1 MYTALYR
8 KLRPT
13 SFADIVGQEHIKKT
27 LINQIEHN
35 RITHAYLFCG
45 TRGTGKTTCAKVFA
59 RAVNCEN
66 SSGGEA
72 CGTCRSC
79 VDIASGASLD
89 VIEIDAASN
98 NGVDNI
104 RELRE
109 EVRYPAMGRYKVYIV
124 DEVHMLSGGAFN
136 ALLKTLEEP
145 PPHVIFVLATTDPQ
159 KIPATIHSR
168 LMRFDFH
175 RISPADMQ
183 AALAGYMAE
192 EGIAATPEALA
203 YVARLSDG
211 SMRDALSILDRC
223 ASLYFGEEITLE
235 RALEITGS
243 VDGTVFENLVEA
255 LLAKQTNVCLDIIE
269 DLSTKGRDFAQFA
282 QEMLTHLRN
291 RLIAIT
297 AQNMEGYDDTIRLI
311 GAFSEILRNMRH
323 STSPRLALEV
333 MCIEYI
339 CGPVQG
345 IPGQARNDGYAGDDN
360 PRRGG
365 SMPPASQAQPVTP
378 KLEPPKKKAIPED
391 IRNVLLDWPNFIA
404 DFEPNFAP
412 FIAKTQAGFLEDE
425 HLYIVC
431 PDIFTESHLRGR
443 TDYIAAKLQNRYG
456 LEFSV
461 NIIAKNFYDDRH
473 RKKYNLVDTFD
484 YASGGLDSLKSR
496 IDFEIEEG

>member
-13 SFADIVGQEHIKKT
+13 SFADIVGQSHIKKT
-27 LINQIEHN
+27 LINQIEHG

-59 RAVNCEN
+59 RAVNCE
-66 SSGGEA
+66 SSQGGEA
-72 CGTCRSC
+72 CGICRSC

-145 PPHVIFVLATTDPQ
+145 PPHVIFILATTDPQ

-183 AALAGYMAE
+183 TALAGYMAE
-192 EGIAATPEALA
+192 EGIAAAPDALA

-223 ASLYFGEEITLE
+223 ASLYYGEEITLE
-235 RALEITGS
+235 RTLEITGS
-243 VDGTVFENLVEA
+243 VDDEVFSDMMAA
-255 LLAKQTNVCLDIIE
+255 LAAKQTEKCLAIIE
-269 DLSTKGRDFAQFA
+269 DLSAKGRDFAQFV
-282 QEMLTHLRN
+282 QEMLSHLRN
-291 RLIAIT
+291 RLIAAT
-297 AQNMEGYDDTIRLI
+297 SQNMEGYDDTIRMI
-311 GAFSEILRNMRH
+311 AAFSDVAKNMRH

-339 CGPVQG
+339 CGPVQMPPVEVVVEREQT
-345 IPGQARNDGYAGDDN
+345 IL
-360 PRRGG
+360 RGG
-365 SMPPASQAQPVTP
+365 NLPPAP
-378 KLEPPKKKAIPED
+378 KPKPPEPPKKKAIPDD
-391 IRNVLLDWPNFIA
+391 IRNVLLDWPNFIN

-412 FIAKTQAGFLEDE
+412 FMAKTQAGFLEDE

-443 TDYIAAKLQNRYG
+443 ADYIAARLLKRYG

-473 RKKYNLVDTFD
+473 RKKYNLADDFNYSD
-484 YASGGLDSLKSR
+484 GGIDKLKSM
-496 IDFEIEEG
+496 IDFEIEEV

>member
-1 MYTALYR
+1 MTYTALYR

-13 SFADIVGQEHIKKT
+13 SFADIVGQDHIKAT

-66 SSGGEA
+66 PQSGEA
-72 CGTCRSC
+72 CGTCKNC
-79 VDIASGASLD
+79 EDIASSASLD

-98 NGVDNI
+98 NGVDNV

-124 DEVHMLSGGAFN
+124 DEVHMLSSGAFN

-145 PPHVIFVLATTDPQ
+145 PPHVIFILATTDPH

-175 RISPADMQ
+175 RISTTEME
-183 AALAGYMAE
+183 AALARYMSE
-192 EGIAATPEALA
+192 EGIVVSPDALA

-223 ASLYFGEEITLE
+223 ASLHYGEEITLE
-235 RALEITGS
+235 RARDITGS
-243 VDGTVFENLVEA
+243 VDDAVFSDMTNA
-255 LLAKQTNVCLDIIE
+255 LISKQTDRCLAIIE
-269 DLSTKGRDFAQFA
+269 DLSAKGRDFTQFT
-282 QEMLTHLRN
+282 QEMLSHLRG
-291 RLIAIT
+291 RLIAAT
-297 AQNMEGYDDTIRLI
+297 TQNLVGYDDIMRLI
-311 GAFSEILRNMRH
+311 AAFSEVAKSMRQ
-323 STSPRLALEV
+323 STNARLALEV
-333 MCIEYI
+333 MCIEEI
-339 CGPVQG
+339 VGKPNSSSENHN
-345 IPGQARNDGYAGDDN
+345 ITHS
-360 PRRGG
+360 GG
-365 SMPPASQAQPVTP
+365 SQQLAPRQQAIPKQQPEPPKS
-378 KLEPPKKKAIPED
+378 PKKKAIPDD
-391 IRNVLLDWPNFIA
+391 IRNVLADWQSFIS
-404 DFEPNFAP
+404 DFEPSFAP
-412 FIAKTQAGFLEDE
+412 FIAKTKAGFLEDE

-431 PDIFTESHLRGR
+431 SDIFTESHLRNR
-443 TDYIAAKLQNRYG
+443 ADYVAERLLKRYG

-461 NIIAKNFYDDRH
+461 NIIAQNFYDDRH
-473 RKKYNLVDTFD
+473 RKKYNLTDDFNYED
-484 YASGGLDSLKSR
+484 SGMEKLKSA